1 MEIGQLHVIQ
11 KQIHYMNGISI
22 KCYMEKKAVTKVY
35 NLKRLTSSLLDPYD
49 LEIVLYFHGGC

>member
-35 NLKRLTSSLLDPYD
+35 NLKRLTSSSLDPYD
-49 LEIVLYFHGGC
+49 LEIYFHGGC